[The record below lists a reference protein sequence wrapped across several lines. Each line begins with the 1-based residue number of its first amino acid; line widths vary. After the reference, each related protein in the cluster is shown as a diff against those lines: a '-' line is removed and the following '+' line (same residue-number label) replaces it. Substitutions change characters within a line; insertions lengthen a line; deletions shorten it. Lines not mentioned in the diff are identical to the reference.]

1 MRKSKKP
8 LRSVKSLKPH
18 ASSAEALVAHALRTL
33 PDSIRARRPLLAACA
48 IVLPV
53 GHPLRKHVVE
63 MLRTLIE
70 HDRLQQLLDLGGV
83 S

>member
-1 MRKSKKP
+1 
-8 LRSVKSLKPH
+8 
-18 ASSAEALVAHALRTL
+18 L